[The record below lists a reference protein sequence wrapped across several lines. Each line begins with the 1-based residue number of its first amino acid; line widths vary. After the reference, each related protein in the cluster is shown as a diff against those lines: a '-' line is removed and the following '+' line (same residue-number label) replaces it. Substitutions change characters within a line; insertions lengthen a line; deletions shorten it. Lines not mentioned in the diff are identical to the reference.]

1 MTAGSGAWHMRRA
14 ARELVRSAADAGVEH
29 PLRLLDC
36 TPAEIEDEMR
46 ALQARREEQL
56 AQLDLLAWLIGRY
69 VMMGIH
75 APRRYPRRPDGVQKR
90 PSNMTDAQMKQVFAV
105 LAARRR
111 DEVGSG

>member
-1 MTAGSGAWHMRRA
+1 MRQS
-14 ARELVRSAADAGVEH
+14 ARELVRRAAEAGMEN
-29 PLRLLDC
+29 PRRLLEC

-56 AQLDLLAWLIGRY
+56 ERLDLLAWLVGRY
-69 VMMGIH
+69 VMTVVH
-75 APRRYPRRPDGVQKR
+75 APRRYPRRPDGVRKS
-90 PSNMTDAQMKQVFAV
+90 PSNMTDMQMKQVFAV